1 MELEQVLKK
10 MEWLDDERRK
20 DKNVIAAMQER
31 IQVLEG
37 SLDVSQKQVKELS
50 TEIARLSAV
59 TNRIDQF
66 DEALLQQRVEAKR
79 RDEEIEKAYR
89 KSQEEAEKVRRVEMR
104 ALETSIAEIRKGLE
118 PIADL
123 RRGISSRVDD
133 VLRIDRTIEELRQRI
148 EELRHTS
155 EEYARTYRLVEEG
168 RRQDAKRVAEFQGEV
183 SAVRKRSDEQ
193 RAQQEL
199 VANNLRKLE
208 ARITDL
214 STVEVERREAQAVF
228 LEQQTLWQV
237 ERDRTWKEWVGR
249 LEIIEKLALESQDK
263 IQHIDATHQ
272 MVKRSLES
280 LETLTERV
288 ERRIS
293 EITEIQRLAEERFR
307 QEWVTFKADD
317 QKRWTNY
324 TLSQDEQRSEI
335 NRQQEKVTAQIASLD
350 DSLQEAQDLLRQ
362 VSDQTE
368 KRLQSLLALA
378 HEWVSNYER
387 ILGQIR

>member
-1 MELEQVLKK
+1 MELEQILKK

-20 DKNVIAAMQER
+20 DKNVIATLQER
-31 IQVLEG
+31 LQVLEG

-50 TEIARLSAV
+50 TEIARLNAV

-104 ALETSIAEIRKGLE
+104 ALETSIADVRKGLE

-123 RRGISSRVDD
+123 RRSISGRVDD

-155 EEYARTYRLVEEG
+155 EEFVRTYRLVEEG

-214 STVEVERREAQAVF
+214 STVEVERREAQAAF

-237 ERDRTWKEWVGR
+237 ERDRTWKDWVGR
-249 LEIIEKLALESQDK
+249 LEVIEKLALESQDN
-263 IQHIDATHQ
+263 IQYIDATHQ
-272 MVKRSLES
+272 MVKRSQESLES
-280 LETLTERV
+280 LAERV
-288 ERRIS
+288 ERRIN

-324 TLSQDEQRSEI
+324 TLSQDEQRTEI
-335 NRQQEKVTAQIASLD
+335 NRQQEKITAQIASLE